1 MSKLETNQVDPATGT
16 TLTLGTSGDT
26 ITIPSGVTIAN
37 SGTATGFG
45 GTNAPRFLALKS
57 NSADQTISDAT
68 GTQVT
73 FDVEVFDSNNAF
85 ASNAFTV
92 PSGEGGTY
100 MVGAG
105 CNIGAG
111 TYSQLDHAIIYLL
124 KNGTITSNYGTA
136 FQSNPIYNTNVQ
148 FTDIQVLSAGD
159 VLTINGYANVN
170 SGSGHLSGNSDSRRE
185 TYFYAYKLIT

>member
-1 MSKLETNQVDPATGT
+1 MGSIIKVNEYKDFGNNDIM
-16 TLTLGTSGDT
+16 TSDG
-26 ITIPSGVTIAN
+26 SGNVTINA
-37 SGTATGFG
+37 AALK
-45 GTNAPRFLALKS
+45 NAPRFLALKS
-57 NSADQTISDAT
+57 NAADQTISDAT

-73 FDVEVFDSNNAF
+73 FDVEVFDTDNAF
-85 ASNAFTV
+85 SSNAFTV
-92 PSGEGGTY
+92 PSGAGGSY

>member
-1 MSKLETNQVDPATGT
+1 MATLFVDKVDPQSGT
-16 TLTLGTSGDT
+16 SLEIGSSGDT
-26 ITIPSGVTIAN
+26 ITIPSGCTITN
-37 SGTATGFG
+37 SGTSTGFG
-45 GTNAPRFLALKS
+45 GVNTPRFLALKTD
-57 NSADQTISDAT
+57 SASQTISDAT
-68 GTQVT
+68 GTQIT

-105 CNIGAG
+105 CSIGAG

-124 KNGTITSNYGTA
+124 KNGTIVSNYGTA
-136 FQSNPIYNTNVQ
+136 FQSNPVYNTNVS

-159 VLTINGYANVN
+159 ILTVNGYANVN
-170 SGSGHLSGNSDSRRE
+170 AGSGHLNGNSDSRRE
-185 TYFYAYKLIT
+185 TYFYAYKMIV